1 MQRTAPDVARQLL
14 GRDPADRRRGGKYRS
29 ASHDQERGLGIP
41 IADVNPTTRT
51 PWVTRALVLINVAVA
66 VVTPLSGCGAALAY
80 LEWGLVPAGLFGADQ
95 VTVPGCGVGEVA
107 GPTGLLTHMFLH
119 AGIVH
124 LVGNM
129 IYLWVFGDNVED
141 RLGPARYLVLYIGGG
156 LVAAAA
162 QTATDLSATVPL
174 VGASGAVAGVLGAYV
189 VTYPR
194 HRVATLL
201 SFPASLLAFVVGS
214 RWNIILL
221 AVVELPAWL
230 VLGGWVWIQLQGYAT
245 PGSAIAFAAH
255 LGGFAAGV
263 LLLGRLARGVPKP
276 RDARR

>member
-1 MQRTAPDVARQLL
+1 MVPLR
-14 GRDPADRRRGGKYRS
+14 GRADRRRGGKYRS

-66 VVTPLSGCGAALAY
+66 VVTPLSGCGAAFAY
-80 LEWGLVPAGLFGADQ
+80 FEWGLVPAGLLGADQ
-95 VTVPGCGVGEVA
+95 VQVPGCGVGEVA
-107 GPTGLLTHMFLH
+107 GPVGLLTHMFVH

-141 RLGPARYLVLYIGGG
+141 RLGPGRYLALYLGGG

-162 QTATDLSATVPL
+162 QTVTAFNATVPL
-174 VGASGAVAGVLGAYV
+174 VGASGAVAAVLGAYL

-201 SFPASLLAFVVGS
+201 GFPASLLAFIVRS

-221 AVVELPAWL
+221 AVVELPAWI

-245 PGSAIAFAAH
+245 PGGSIAFAAH
-255 LGGFAAGV
+255 LGGFVAGIV
-263 LLLGRLARGVPKP
+263 LLGRLARGVARP